1 MEFIKTISLG
11 EAIVGIGTIILAIV
25 TVIITA
31 WHIKED
37 RRRWQ
42 RDVDRQYKRKLL
54 DELESWLQNAI
65 RALNEDPYCAKK
77 WLKFAGE
84 EDYFEAK
91 AELVEKLLHLSQ
103 GAVFLGEKGRKPFE
117 QHKFKEKFEKLMDK
131 YGDCTDMLHDIVNR
145 QSKIEEGEEEADC
158 EIELLN
164 MVTKFFEYIIEI
176 REKEKI

>member
-31 WHIKED
+31 WHIRED

-54 DELESWLQNAI
+54 DELESWIQSVI
-65 RALNEDPYCAKK
+65 IALNKGWFCAKRWSK
-77 WLKFAGE
+77 DFE
-84 EDYFEAK
+84 EQDYFDEN
-91 AELVEKLLHLSQ
+91 AELLEELLNLSSPGFFLSQ
-103 GAVFLGEKGRKPFE
+103 KGRNPFE
-117 QHKFKEKFEKLMDK
+117 QYELKEKFEKLMDK
-131 YGDCTDMLHDIVNR
+131 YSDCTDMLHDLVGPPSEIGGD
-145 QSKIEEGEEEADC
+145 EELDR

-164 MVTKFFEYIIEI
+164 MATEFYRYLIEI